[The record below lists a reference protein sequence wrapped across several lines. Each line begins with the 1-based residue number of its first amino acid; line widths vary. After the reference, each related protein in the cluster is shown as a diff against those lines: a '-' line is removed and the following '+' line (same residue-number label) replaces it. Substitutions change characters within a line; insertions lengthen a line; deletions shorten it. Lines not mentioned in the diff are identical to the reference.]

1 MEILTEVETIVTDVN
16 RYRFDVCMITMDN
29 EVLEGIA
36 SGTDA
41 GGYNAVIRYPV
52 LPDGT
57 QPAPIVDLGDFGSLR
72 AAKAAL
78 RRWAQRNE
86 GAVEW
91 IF

>member
-1 MEILTEVETIVTDVN
+1 MEILVEVETIVTDVN
-16 RYRFDVCMITMDN
+16 RYRFDVCVITLDGD
-29 EVLEGIA
+29 VLEGIA

-78 RRWAQRNE
+78 RKFALRNE
-86 GAVEW
+86 GAIEW